1 MTESKYN
8 SVARTFYCKTLSKFP
23 YAMERGEPEKAAT
36 APQERE
42 ERREKENDQR
52 SQDKMFIT

>member
-1 MTESKYN
+1 
-8 SVARTFYCKTLSKFP
+8 
-23 YAMERGEPEKAAT
+23 MERGEPEKAAT